1 MLKIYKVVRKRL
13 KYAPFVVVFIVLLGI
28 FDFSENLVAPKFG
41 TCISIIS
48 AEQTANGSNKHGFI
62 VNLTVRQA
70 ICSVALVDR
79 HNGFF
84 ALIVAFVI
92 ACFTYT
98 LRQASI
104 DQGRQTERSLRISED
119 SLTIAKWPYLYI
131 KDPVFITPLGGSRA
145 SSPPVF
151 EYWMVVFGESPA
163 VIRRL
168 YQKLAFSVD
177 IPTAADEREHNWETP
192 DWFIKQGDGWQRQ
205 ASPIDM
211 SDGARAAWS
220 SPQSANKKYYFVG
233 CVIYDDVFGNQHE
246 LGFCYWAPRA
256 GGAGIKCGG
265 TEYNYSRRYEGNK
278 I

>member
-1 MLKIYKVVRKRL
+1 VLKIYEMARKTL
-13 KYAPFVVVFIVLLGI
+13 KYTPFFVGFIVLVGA
-28 FDFSENLVAPKFG
+28 FDLTENVVAPQFG
-41 TCISIIS
+41 QCISKIS
-48 AEQTANGSNKHGFI
+48 TAQTENGSNKHGFI
-62 VNLTVRQA
+62 VKFAVRQT

-98 LRQASI
+98 LRQTSI
-104 DQGRQTERSLRISED
+104 DQGRQTKRSLRIAED

-131 KDPVFITPLGGSRA
+131 KSPVFITPLGGSSA
-145 SSPPVF
+145 SDPPVF

-163 VIRRL
+163 FIRRL
-168 YQKLAFSVD
+168 YQKLVFSIDV
-177 IPTAADEREHNWETP
+177 PAPADEREPNWETP
-192 DWFIKQGDGWQRQ
+192 DWFIKQGDGWERQ
-205 ASPIDM
+205 ITPIDM
-211 SDGARAAWS
+211 SDGARTAWRS
-220 SPQSANKKYYFVG
+220 SQSANKKYYFVG

-256 GGAGIKCGG
+256 GGPGIKCGG
-265 TEYNYSRRYEGNK
+265 AKYNYSRRYGGEK